1 MNFERDI
8 MITAKYYQIQAKIV
22 EYIVRHHI
30 RKGERLPTEKKMAE
44 LFGVSIITVRKAV
57 SNLAQEKMIR
67 KEQGRGTF
75 LQKDLTDR
83 PPENGEL
90 LCLHLM
96 QSGNE
101 EPAPVLFPW
110 LESHKEAM
118 RKLGWKLSIFITDR
132 KPDATILKRLRNVK
146 GIIATNEISEEW
158 ISTLRSLNIPVV
170 IMGAISVPRKEIPL
184 VAFDY
189 EKMTEILA
197 QKLLAEGGRRFALF
211 PGGRD
216 YAPASEMFR
225 SLSRVLKAHGIPFS
239 EKQVCY
245 SRKAGKS
252 GDAIR
257 DTMAFLKE
265 HPDIDAFLVESQ
277 AFIPMMAALYG
288 STRCPL
294 TGILSVRPR
303 FMNFSH
309 NIYEAV
315 FTENIAL
322 KSLDTLLK
330 LIHGEKV
337 PQLQRIVPEFSI
349 PLEKGE

>member
-1 MNFERDI
+1 MV
-8 MITAKYYQIQAKIV
+8 TTKYSQIQAKIV
-22 EYIVRHHI
+22 EYIVRHHV
-30 RKGERLPTEKKMAE
+30 RKDELLPTEKKMAE
-44 LFGVSIITVRKAV
+44 LFGASIITVRKAV
-57 SNLAQEKMIR
+57 SNLEQEKIIR
-67 KEQGRGTF
+67 REQGRGTF
-75 LQKDLTDR
+75 LQKELSDS

-90 LCLHLM
+90 LYLNLI
-96 QSGNE
+96 QYGNE
-101 EPAPVLFPW
+101 DHMPVLFPW

-118 RKLGWKLSIFITDR
+118 RKLGWKISIFITDR
-132 KPDATILKRLRNVK
+132 KPDTAILKRLRGVK

-170 IMGAISVPRKEIPL
+170 IMGAINVPRKEIPL

-189 EKMTEILA
+189 EKMTEMLA
-197 QKLLAEGGRRFALF
+197 LKLLAEGGRRFALF
-211 PGGRD
+211 PGGCD
-216 YAPASEMFR
+216 YAPAREMFH
-225 SLSRVLKAHGIPFS
+225 SLSRVLEAHGIPFS
-239 EKQVCY
+239 EEQVCY
-245 SRKAGKS
+245 ARRNGRS
-252 GDAIR
+252 GSAIV
-257 DTMAFLKE
+257 DTMAFLKQ

-303 FMNFSH
+303 FMNFAR

-315 FTENIAL
+315 FTEDIAE

-337 PQLQRIVPEFSI
+337 PQRQKIAPEFSNT
-349 PLEKGE
+349 LEVVE

>member
-1 MNFERDI
+1 MNFGRNI
-8 MITAKYYQIQAKIV
+8 MITTKYSQIQTKIV

-57 SNLAQEKMIR
+57 SNLVQEKMIR

-75 LQKDLTDR
+75 LQKDLADS

-90 LCLHLM
+90 LYLNLI
-96 QSGNE
+96 QYGNE
-101 EPAPVLFPW
+101 DSAPVLFPW

-118 RKLGWKLSIFITDR
+118 RKLGWELSIFITDR
-132 KPDATILKRLRNVK
+132 KPDTTILKRLRRVK

-170 IMGAISVPRKEIPL
+170 IMGAVNVPRQEIPL

-197 QKLLAEGGRRFALF
+197 VKLLAEGGRRFALF

-216 YAPASEMFR
+216 YAPAKEMFQ
-225 SLSRVLKAHGIPFS
+225 SLSRVLEAHGIAFS
-239 EKQVCY
+239 ENQVCY
-245 SRKAGKS
+245 SRKTGEP
-252 GDAIR
+252 GVAIR
-257 DTMAFLKE
+257 DTMAFLRE

-288 STRCPL
+288 SARCPL

-303 FMNFSH
+303 FMNFSR

-315 FTENIAL
+315 FTESIAE
-322 KSLDTLLK
+322 KTLDTLLK

-337 PQLQRIVPEFSI
+337 PQLQKIAPEFSI